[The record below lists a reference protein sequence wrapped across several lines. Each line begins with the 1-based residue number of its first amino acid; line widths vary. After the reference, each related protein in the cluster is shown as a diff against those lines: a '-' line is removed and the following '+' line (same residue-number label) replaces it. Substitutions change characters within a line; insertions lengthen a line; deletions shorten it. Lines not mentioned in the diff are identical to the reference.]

1 MRYDFGGLIF
11 GGAYTWRGLF
21 SEFYGMSF
29 RSVKGPKELINAFY
43 DLEKVEKIYV
53 PVSYSYLKHIV
64 FTAVKRGAKS

>member
-1 MRYDFGGLIF
+1 
-11 GGAYTWRGLF
+11 
-21 SEFYGMSF
+21 MSF